1 MIIKHPAVVA
11 PVAGFLL
18 GFLDFVW
25 IKFLPYPLADLG
37 NSMAV
42 WAVAAFVLTYVMRW
56 SWAASLAGA
65 VAALVVAVPSYYFA
79 AALIQHDDWSNMWAA
94 YALLW
99 MGFGIVGGLVFGA
112 GGVVARTPGRL
123 QAVALS
129 LPGAVMVAE
138 GLLQAQR
145 IGDPSYDT
153 AVVDTTVRFVIAVLL
168 PLLLA
173 RTWRLRA
180 FALLWSVPVGLLGFL
195 AFGLT
200 GFL

>member
-1 MIIKHPAVVA
+1 MKIIVVA

-42 WAVAAFVLTYVMRW
+42 WAAAAFLLTYLTRW
-56 SWAASLAGA
+56 RTAASLAGA
-65 VAALVVAVPSYYFA
+65 VVMLIVAVPSYYLA
-79 AALIQHDDWSNMWAA
+79 AALIQGDDLSNMYAA

-99 MGFGIVGGLVFGA
+99 MAAGVLAGVVFGA
-112 GGVVARTPGRL
+112 AGVVARAPSRW
-123 QAVALS
+123 QALALS

-153 AVVDTTVRFVIAVLL
+153 AGTDAAVRLALAVLL
-168 PLLLA
+168 PLLIA
-173 RTWRLRA
+173 RTWRTRA
-180 FALLWSVPVGLLGFL
+180 LALLWSVPIGLLGYL
-195 AFGLT
+195 AFTVT
-200 GFL
+200 GFR